1 MSLVF
6 FFKQKTAYEMRISD
20 WSSDVCSSDL
30 HHVDVAQVC
39 DTHHGFR
46 GELRVVEGD
55 QALARDLHRR
65 GGDADVAEVEV
76 EEIAVFADP
85 ADAEDAIAD
94 AELLQELA
102 GRLSGGGLVVVLQHA
117 AGKNDL
123 KLALAVEDGGNRQV
137 VGHHGQA
144 AVIQQDRKSTRLNY
158 SH

>member
-1 MSLVF
+1 
-6 FFKQKTAYEMRISD
+6 MRISD
-20 WSSDVCSSDL
+20 WSSDMCSSDL
-30 HHVDVAQVC
+30 
-39 DTHHGFR
+39 
-46 GELRVVEGD
+46 
-55 QALARDLHRR
+55 
-65 GGDADVAEVEV
+65 VEV

-144 AVIQQDRKSTRLNY
+144 AVIQQRQIGRASCRERVCT
-158 SH
+158 SV